1 MVRNVAHGERCQ
13 AGKKAHRSC
22 RWPVEKFEPC
32 VYAMNESAPSA
43 DQHTAC
49 TITTYALCDFGIEV
63 PEHRA
68 VRSLVLFVRVLLLAD
83 QVYAAERV
91 KDVGVVVLLKHVER
105 GPKRSRQDD
114 CRE

>member
-1 MVRNVAHGERCQ
+1 VVRNVAHGERCQ
-13 AGKKAHRSC
+13 ARRAHRSC

-32 VYAMNESAPSA
+32 AYAINKSAPSA

-63 PEHRA
+63 PEHGA
-68 VRSLVLFVRVLLLAD
+68 VRSLVLLVRVLLLAD

-91 KDVGVVVLLKHVER
+91 KDVGVVVLLKHVEG
-105 GPKRSRQDD
+105 GPERSGQND